1 MYATTPRFAH
11 STETTPH
18 GFLVAPSFKDNH
30 NWLNRHS
37 IRLLTYCQGPSAEG
51 REDAFH
57 MTEHGGY
64 PVTLPRDYEYS
75 RKRII
80 ERVETTTKQVAQIV
94 KVAGAAAGR
103 EVSGPLKLA
112 ISALTAVQQSIDNRA
127 RLDRAGID
135 PENFFSIQLVEDS
148 HQRKA
153 MEELLRSIAER
164 KRLPNIT
171 GDLKGITLNDGR
183 TIWVCDQCH
192 NCLQRSVPIK
202 TDTLSFEAPERTDG
216 TRLKSIIYLF
226 NELGQ
231 VLQGQKVL
239 KCLEI
244 RCNAATDGRVYVGL
258 QAVLQCPSLE
268 ALHVSRVPCFLDGK
282 SILIKCRKLQELR
295 LHGVLV
301 DTAQAKKNLER
312 LVKLNPDL
320 KKLTVAPGGSSPCL
334 LLDALVSRCNA
345 GVISVDLGD

>member
-1 MYATTPRFAH
+1 
-11 STETTPH
+11 
-18 GFLVAPSFKDNH
+18 
-30 NWLNRHS
+30 
-37 IRLLTYCQGPSAEG
+37 
-51 REDAFH
+51 

-202 TDTLSFEAPERTDG
+202 TDTLSLKQYRGLIRREPWVQVTFHNPTSVIVFTSAFARPSNTERITINIDRTYFEAPERTDG